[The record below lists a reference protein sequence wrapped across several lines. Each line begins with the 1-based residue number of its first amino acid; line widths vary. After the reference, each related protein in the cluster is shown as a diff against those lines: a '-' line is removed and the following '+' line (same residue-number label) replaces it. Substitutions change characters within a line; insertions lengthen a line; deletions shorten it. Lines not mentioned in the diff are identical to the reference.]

1 MNCVAK
7 PIAVTE
13 ADFDE
18 KVVQSEVPVLVD
30 LWAEW
35 CGPCR
40 MVAPVLEALAGE
52 TEGVLTV
59 AKVDVDSN
67 PGVASR
73 LGVLNLPTMVL
84 FKDGQEVK
92 RIVGFKNK
100 PQLVKAIGEHVE
112 GLGVEKR

>member
-1 MNCVAK
+1 MAK
-7 PIAVTE
+7 PINVTE
-13 ADFDE
+13 SEFE
-18 KVVQSEVPVLVD
+18 SQVVQSTTPVLVD

-40 MVAPVLEALAGE
+40 MVAPVLEQLANE

-59 AKVDVDSN
+59 AKVDIDAN
-67 PGVASR
+67 PGVATR
-73 LGVLNLPTMVL
+73 LGVLNIPTMVL

-100 PQLVKAIGEHVE
+100 PQLVKILGEYVE
-112 GLGVEKR
+112 GLGVTP